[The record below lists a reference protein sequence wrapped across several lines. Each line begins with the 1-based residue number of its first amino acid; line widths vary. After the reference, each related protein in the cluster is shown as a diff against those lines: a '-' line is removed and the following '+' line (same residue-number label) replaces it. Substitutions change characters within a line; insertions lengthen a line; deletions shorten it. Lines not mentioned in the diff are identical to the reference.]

1 MFSDDVAERFDPV
14 PGYCNTASVG
24 IPPRAAVEVL
34 RGCLDAWAAATLDK
48 VALMPMWPGPAMASP
63 GWLGRR

>member
-1 MFSDDVAERFDPV
+1 MFSDDVAERFDPA

-34 RGCLDAWAAATLDK
+34 RGCLDAWAATLDK
-48 VALMPMWPGPAMASP
+48 VGFDADVARPTMASP
-63 GWLGRR
+63 GWLGCR